1 MLSGFL
7 DRWNTMR
14 RLLFIALPL
23 LTLAVG
29 TVYGGWAYHNLRFPF
44 DGSFASLRS
53 AAMRQT
59 EARFRRPG
67 QPQSDATQVQNLAEI
82 GYADGSEVAEAE
94 SGVVRHDAERAW
106 QGLNLY
112 TSGHAELAVLMDMD
126 GKELHRWEYDL
137 AAELPE
143 EDGRRLRARFR
154 RAHLAPNGDLTVVY
168 GGHSWLARFDK
179 DSKLIWKHEN
189 GFHHDLEIQDDGKI
203 YAIASQR
210 QVIERIHPERP
221 VIEDFIVV
229 LSDTGEELA
238 RQSVLEAFENS
249 DYAPML
255 SLMPAFGDILH
266 TNTIEVLGE
275 PSELAPKSWK
285 AGQVLVSM
293 REMDT
298 IAVID
303 LSEQR
308 VVWAKTG
315 LWDAQ
320 HQPTVLDNGHLLLF
334 DNYGT
339 GMSRI
344 LEFVP
349 AGMDLA
355 WDFRGNSENAFY
367 SETCGSQY
375 RLPNGN
381 TLITESDS
389 GRAFEVTR
397 GGNEVWRFISPHRA
411 PSNPDLVATLFEV
424 ERYPADYLDAGV
436 VTPDE
441 E

>member
-1 MLSGFL
+1 
-7 DRWNTMR
+7 MR
-14 RLLFIALPL
+14 RTLLFALPL

-44 DGSFASLRS
+44 DGSFDSLRS

-67 QPQSDATQVQNLAEI
+67 QPKSNATQVQNLAEM
-82 GYADGSEVAEAE
+82 GYADGSELAEAD
-94 SGVVRHDAERAW
+94 SGVVRHDAKRSW

-126 GKELHRWEYDL
+126 GKEIHRWEYNL

-143 EDGRRLRARFR
+143 EAARQLRARFR
-154 RAHLAPNGDLTVVY
+154 RAQLAPNGELTVVY

-179 DSKLIWKHEN
+179 DSNLIWKHEN
-189 GFHHDLEIQDDGKI
+189 GFHHDFEIQEDGKI
-203 YAIASQR
+203 YAIASER
-210 QVIERIHPERP
+210 QVLERIHPERP
-221 VIEDFIVV
+221 IIEDFIVV
-229 LSDTGEELA
+229 LSETGEELA

-266 TNTIEVLGE
+266 TNTIEVLSE
-275 PSELAPKSWK
+275 PSTLAPKSWK
-285 AGQVLVSM
+285 AGQVMVSM

-320 HQPTVLDNGHLLLF
+320 HQPTVLENGHLLIF

-344 LEFVP
+344 MEFVP
-349 AGMDLA
+349 AGMDLV
-355 WDFRGNSENAFY
+355 WDFSSSENNGFY
-367 SETCGSQY
+367 SETCGSQH

-389 GRAFEVTR
+389 GRAFEVTP
-397 GGNEVWRFISPHRA
+397 GGNEVWRFLSPHRA
-411 PSNPDLVATLFEV
+411 PSNADLVATLFEV
-424 ERYPADYLDAGV
+424 VRYPLDYLNTDAF
-436 VTPDE
+436 TSAD
-441 E
+441 